1 MHVMHFRMYFMSA
14 RFMLIDLCKCCKC
27 LFVNL
32 VPWTDPIKAPLSYLF
47 EEKTH
52 SSYSSTVKDK
62 ATSEPIRYCYL
73 SNVQM
78 SLLHY
83 SLCYH
88 FVILYTKYLASLNA
102 QGEDCSNM
110 IFCTFCRFTRKC
122 MNVAPS
128 RETAGE
134 LLLGKLIM
142 LKKKN
147 EQKKTYCLK
156 LVWSIAMFCVS
167 VGKSGMYFVEDN
179 ASEASYNQVSSADS
193 CENFEWPMSGLSW

>member
-1 MHVMHFRMYFMSA
+1 M
-14 RFMLIDLCKCCKC
+14 
-27 LFVNL
+27 
-32 VPWTDPIKAPLSYLF
+32 
-47 EEKTH
+47 
-52 SSYSSTVKDK
+52 
-62 ATSEPIRYCYL
+62 
-73 SNVQM
+73 
-78 SLLHY
+78 
-83 SLCYH
+83 
-88 FVILYTKYLASLNA
+88 ILYTKYLASLNA

-142 LKKKN
+142 LKKNKK
-147 EQKKTYCLK
+147 QKTYCLK
-156 LVWSIAMFCVS
+156 TSIAMFCVS

-193 CENFEWPMSGLSW
+193 CENFEWHMSGLS